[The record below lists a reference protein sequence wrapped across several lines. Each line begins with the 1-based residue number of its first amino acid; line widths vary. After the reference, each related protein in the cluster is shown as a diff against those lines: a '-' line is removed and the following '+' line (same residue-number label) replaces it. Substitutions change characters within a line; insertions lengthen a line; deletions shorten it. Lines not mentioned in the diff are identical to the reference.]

1 MIHRVYIA
9 ANLAAHRTCS
19 SVAVAVAVAV
29 AGAEDAVVD
38 AVVEGAVANIYRVVS
53 GAWLAAVHEVS
64 VVLGEA
70 VGELGSAMLEKVRRR
85 VLRVLRVAIRPE
97 VEGLVEE
104 FVARARSAVAAA
116 SIVPEA
122 LWQRRRAG
130 LLESRTGWISTQTSA
145 IVCAVKC
152 ASIVACQAHEIL
164 Y

>member
-19 SVAVAVAVAV
+19 SVAV
-29 AGAEDAVVD
+29 AVVD

-145 IVCAVKC
+145 IGCAVKC